1 MDPGEASA
9 ALAKTPRKPNVGRI
23 AAMKIL
29 REPLF
34 HFLLIG
40 GALFGVFALIGPV
53 TAGDSSYV
61 ITLTPGLIENL
72 KLSADRADGR
82 MPTAD
87 AMPGLIAAYV
97 REEILCREA
106 RTLGLDRDDPV
117 IRTLLVKRM
126 EFLAESGAPPTKP
139 SDEVLEAYF
148 QKHRGEFASSDGRAA
163 SWPEVRG
170 SVEAAWQ
177 SEQRARAVDAA
188 YERMRKRYRVI
199 ATPTATGSHP

>member
-1 MDPGEASA
+1 
-9 ALAKTPRKPNVGRI
+9 
-23 AAMKIL
+23 MKIL

-40 GALFGVFALIGPV
+40 GAMFGIFALIGPV
-53 TAGDSSYV
+53 TAGDSTYV

-72 KLSADRADGR
+72 KLSAARADGQL
-82 MPTAD
+82 PSAA
-87 AMPGLIAAYV
+87 AMPDLIAAYV

-106 RTLGLDRDDPV
+106 RSLGLDRDDPV

-126 EFLAESGAPPTKP
+126 EFLAESGAPRTKP
-139 SDEVLEAYF
+139 ADEVLEAYF
-148 QKHRGEFASSDGRAA
+148 LKHRGEFAGSDGRAA

-177 SEQRARAVDAA
+177 NEQRALAVDAA
-188 YERMRKRYRVI
+188 YERMRKRYRVV
-199 ATPTATGSHP
+199 APPGAVSSRL

>member
-1 MDPGEASA
+1 
-9 ALAKTPRKPNVGRI
+9 VGRI

-34 HFLLIG
+34 HFLLVG

-106 RTLGLDRDDPV
+106 RTIGLDRDDPV

-126 EFLAESGAPPTKP
+126 EFLAESDVPVAKP
-139 SDEVLEAYF
+139 SDAVLEAYF
-148 QKHRGEFASSDGRAA
+148 RQHRGDFAGADGRAA
-163 SWPEVRG
+163 AWPEVR
-170 SVEAAWQ
+170 SQVEAAWQ